1 LATEVNELV
10 AYSFTTQENMKILIT
25 GAKGFLGHSLLSELK
40 HHEIISLGRHPGDNI
55 TADIR
60 RAIPRLPS
68 VDLVVHAA
76 GKAHVIPKTP
86 KETEA
91 FHETN
96 MKGTCNLAEALKASN
111 ALPDTFVYIST
122 VAVYGLESGSEI
134 GEDHPLTG
142 NTPYAISKINAEQ
155 WLIEWGAKNEVNVVI
170 LRLPLIV
177 GKDAPGNLGA
187 MVKNIR
193 RGTYARIGNGD
204 ARRSMV
210 LATDVA
216 RLIPALLSKRGT
228 YNLTDGVHPS
238 FAMIEDHIAKHFGK
252 KILAIPPALASGLAK
267 IGDII
272 PGSPFNSY
280 RYSKLRQSMT
290 FSHQKAVVDLG
301 WNPTPVLN
309 GFIP

>member
-1 LATEVNELV
+1 
-10 AYSFTTQENMKILIT
+10 MKILIT
-25 GAKGFLGHSLLSELK
+25 GARGFLGHSLLSELK
-40 HHEIISLGRHPGDNI
+40 DHEIISLGRHSGDDI
-55 TADIR
+55 TADITQ
-60 RAIPRLPS
+60 ALPRLPNA
-68 VDLVVHAA
+68 DLVVHAA

-86 KETEA
+86 KEADA
-91 FHETN
+91 FYETN
-96 MKGTCNLAEALKASN
+96 MKGTCNLAESLKASN
-111 ALPDTFVYIST
+111 ALPGTFVYIST
-122 VAVYGLESGSEI
+122 VAVYGLETGSEI
-134 GEDHPLTG
+134 GEDHPLDG
-142 NTPYAISKINAEQ
+142 NTPYAISKINAEK
-155 WLIEWGAKNEVNVVI
+155 WLIDWGAKNEVNVVV

-177 GKDAPGNLGA
+177 GKGAPGNLGA

-193 RGTYARIGNGD
+193 RGTYARIGNGK

-216 RLIPALLSKRGT
+216 KLIPALHGKCGT

-238 FAMIEDHIAKHFGK
+238 FAMIENHIAKCFGN
-252 KILAIPPALASGLAK
+252 KILAIPPALASVLAK

-280 RYSKLRQSMT
+280 RYSKLRHSLT
-290 FSHQKAVVDLG
+290 FSHQKAVVELG